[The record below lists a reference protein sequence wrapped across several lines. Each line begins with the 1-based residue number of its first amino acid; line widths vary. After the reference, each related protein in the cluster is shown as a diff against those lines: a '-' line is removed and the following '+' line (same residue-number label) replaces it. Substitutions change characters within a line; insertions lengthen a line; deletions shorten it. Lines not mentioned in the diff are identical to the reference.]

1 MIGETDTLTIYPSNS
16 LKKNGTEYTR
26 ICKPYSRL
34 LSVRKNNDFRLIY
47 HKGRS
52 YSLGSM
58 VLYVNKNSDK
68 TNHLGV
74 SVSAKSG
81 NSVTRHRFQRI
92 VREVFRLNQNKIA
105 DGFDFVIV
113 MKKNNKIEKTS
124 LITYREIE
132 KTILCMLDKMKVLK
146 KQQ

>member
-81 NSVTRHRFQRI
+81 NSVKRHRFQRI
-92 VREVFRLNQNKIA
+92 VREVFRLNRDRISE
-105 DGFDFVIV
+105 GLDFAVV
-113 MKKNNKIEKTS
+113 MKKNNKMERAS
-124 LITYREIE
+124 LITYGDIE
-132 KTILCMLDKMKVLK
+132 KNILCMLEKMKVLK